1 MAEPWL
7 NELLAHFQA
16 QRWEA
21 LVARA
26 TEVTAREPTRP
37 EPYGLAAH
45 ALRQLGRLE
54 EGFSFAQRGLAV
66 VPDDLLV
73 LSRAALLGNLTGRFD
88 FVFELA
94 VAHAERRPSNANDVF
109 NFVMLLVNGI
119 HAAAKAQ
126 RIPQA
131 VAAFSEAISALNHP
145 ELHFNAACLY
155 ALAGDPRCVDFVERC
170 LMAGKP
176 VSLLEDADL
185 DSVREDPAFERLLER
200 DWDRERAALARAKV
214 NDRSALRPEHF
225 VDPSRLSTEARDL
238 TSVDELVPLLE
249 RAPDSPRAW
258 AVVFDRLTELGDVR
272 AEVWAQWKQ
281 ATNAGTEL
289 TERMLGCVQ
298 WARLLEANGAD
309 LVGPARRWWPTV
321 EWNGGFLERLR
332 VDLDDRELGLGGL
345 VQLPGLAET
354 LAHPACRFLRRLEV
368 RDLAGDEPDYG
379 VALDVVAGAKLPFLR
394 SLRVEPDEAT
404 RSWTSLTT
412 SDLGTLL
419 PHVEVLELG
428 AGAISLGLVDLP
440 HVRRFALRT
449 TGLERETFAA
459 IVGARWPSLEQLEL
473 WFGTTERGGD
483 EFEGNELIDFL
494 RLERAPV
501 LTGLALRNAEFT
513 DALIEVL
520 ARSPALPRL
529 RSLDLS
535 LGTLTDAGASALLRH
550 APAFAH
556 LTTLD
561 LTENCLSVEA
571 VRDVSARLPNVVAGD
586 QKRDRYVSVSE

>member
-1 MAEPWL
+1 MADPWL

-16 QRWEA
+16 QRWDA

-54 EGFSFAQRGLAV
+54 EGFSLAQRGLAV

-94 VAHAERRPSNANDVF
+94 VEHAGRRPSNANDVY
-109 NFVMLLVNGI
+109 NFVMLLVNAI

-131 VAAFSEAISALNHP
+131 VDAFSDPISAMNHP

-176 VSLLEDADL
+176 VSMLEDTDL
-185 DSVREDPAFERLLER
+185 DSVRDDPAFKRLLER

-214 NDRSALRPEHF
+214 TERSALRPEHF

-238 TSVDELVPLLE
+238 TSLDEFVPLLE
-249 RAPDSPRAW
+249 RAPNSPAAW
-258 AVVFDRLTELGDVR
+258 DVVFDRLTELGDVR
-272 AEVWAQWKQ
+272 AEVWAQWNR
-281 ATNAGTEL
+281 ASGAPEL

-298 WARLLEANGAD
+298 WARLIEANGAD

-332 VDLDDRELGLGGL
+332 VDLDDHELGLGGL
-345 VQLPGLAET
+345 VELPGLAEA
-354 LAHPACRFLRRLEV
+354 LAHPACRFVRRLEV

-379 VALDVVAGAKLPFLR
+379 IALDVVAGARLPFLR
-394 SLRVEPDEAT
+394 SLRVEPDEVT

-412 SDLGTLL
+412 SDLGTLF
-419 PHVEVLELG
+419 PQVEVLELG
-428 AGAISLGLVDLP
+428 AGAISLGSVDLP

-459 IVGARWPSLEQLEL
+459 IAGARWPTLEQLEL

-483 EFEGNELIDFL
+483 EFEEPELADFL

-501 LTGLALRNAEFT
+501 LTDLALRNAEFT

-571 VRDVSARLPNVVAGD
+571 VRDVSARLPNVVALD
-586 QKRDRYVSVSE
+586 QKSDRYVSVSE